1 MTNPLHA
8 TTYTAAT
15 HKITVT
21 ESYYCDGLEKPRSY
35 HLEDGRELELAEEQP
50 LNVSDMNGNGK
61 IDPPRFILKQEDLH
75 ARLTKEAKRDYKKQP
90 KRNQNT
96 ANANM
101 GRRKKGERK

>member
-1 MTNPLHA
+1 MTNP
-8 TTYTAAT
+8 
-15 HKITVT
+15 
-21 ESYYCDGLEKPRSY
+21 
-35 HLEDGRELELAEEQP
+35 
-50 LNVSDMNGNGK
+50 
-61 IDPPRFILKQEDLH
+61 LH